1 MTVHSSIGASICE
14 RYWNCP
20 GSVTLYGHL
29 KSHSTFFAAQG
40 TAAHEIGER
49 YLKLGVPV
57 DTRFLGDTIEVKEP
71 GNSFLI
77 TVDAEMLEAVSEYV
91 DYVQGIQLEHSD
103 AILMVEVGFSL
114 KHIDAGAFGTCD
126 AAIHLPS
133 KGRLVVADYKHGAGI
148 SVEIADNKQTKYYGL
163 GAYYS
168 LTPEQREAI
177 TSVETVIVQPR
188 CPHADGVIRRAIYS
202 VAELL
207 EWEKGLVAAIQRV
220 RSGDETLLAGSHCK
234 FCPGKPH
241 CPEAKNEVA
250 RLVELDFKDIATGP
264 PDVKKLTPEQLAHLM
279 GFVPFIKD
287 WCDGL
292 IDHAHILAESGIEIP
307 GYKLADKRANRRW
320 KANATDDLE
329 LYLGEQ
335 MYAPRKLITPKQA
348 ETLLPKG
355 RKHIIDSLWEKPE
368 PGKTLVKVDD
378 SREARLPSAIADFMD
393 IDI

>member
-29 KSHSTFFAAQG
+29 KSPSTFFAAQG

-91 DYVQGIQLEHSD
+91 DYILDIEASHDD
-103 AILMVEVGFSL
+103 AKLMVEVGFKL
-114 KHIDAGAFGTCD
+114 AHIDAHAFGTCD
-126 AAIHLPS
+126 AAILILS

-148 SVEIADNKQTKYYGL
+148 SVEVADNKQTKYYGL

-168 LTPEQREAI
+168 LPPEQRKLI
-177 TSVETVIVQPR
+177 THVETVIVQPR
-188 CPHADGVIRRAIYS
+188 CPHADGIIRKAIYS
-202 VAELL
+202 IVELL

-241 CPEAKNEVA
+241 CPEVKNEVA
-250 RLVELDFKDIATGP
+250 RLAQMDFQDLASAP
-264 PDVKKLTPEQLAHLM
+264 PEVKTLTPVQIAHLLK
-279 GFVPFIKD
+279 FVPLIKD
-287 WCDGL
+287 WCNGL
-292 IDHAHILAESGIEIP
+292 LEHAHVVAESGVEIP
-307 GYKLADKRANRRW
+307 GYKLADKRANRQW
-320 KANATDDLE
+320 KADVTDDLE
-329 LYLGEQ
+329 LFLGDQ
-335 MYAPRKLITPKQA
+335 MYAPRKIITPKQA

-355 RKHIIDSLWEKPE
+355 RKHLINSLWEKPE

-378 SREARLPSAIADFMD
+378 DREARLPSAIADFMD